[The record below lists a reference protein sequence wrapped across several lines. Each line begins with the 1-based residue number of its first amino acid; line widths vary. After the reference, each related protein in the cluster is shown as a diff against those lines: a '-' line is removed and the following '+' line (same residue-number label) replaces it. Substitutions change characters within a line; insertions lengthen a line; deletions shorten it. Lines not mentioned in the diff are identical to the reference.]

1 MDIISQ
7 TYRIKRPCADCPFRS
22 DGNGIDLMPGRLS
35 QIAHDIT
42 QGDGKTFYCHKT
54 LSGERF
60 EELEE
65 EDVGYE
71 PGRKEAACAG
81 ALIFQFKHG
90 RLPIEARFGVMQ
102 KAIDLKAIEA
112 QFGDVVEPEDVL

>member
-35 QIAHDIT
+35 QIANDIT
-42 QGDGKTFYCHKT
+42 QGDGTTFFCHKT
-54 LSGERF
+54 LSGERH
-60 EELEE
+60 EEFDD
-65 EDVGYE
+65 EDEGYT
-71 PGRKEAACAG
+71 PGKKDSACAG
-81 ALIFQFKHG
+81 ALIFQFKYG
-90 RLPIEARFGVMQ
+90 RLPIDARIGVMSG
-102 KAIDLKAIEA
+102 AIDIPAIEA